1 VVVDFGNI
9 DMTAIDPD
17 LVAKPMTISISLA
30 GTTQHASQFAVNHLE
45 QNGLPTGTLSSVDVD
60 TSGVVFA
67 KYTNGYTKPLGQV
80 ALANF
85 SNKQGLDKLS
95 GNVWEQA
102 PETGAVNFGKA
113 GISGFGDVRS
123 SSLETSNVD
132 LSQELV
138 KLIIAQQA
146 YQANSQAISIQ
157 KTLTESVL
165 RI

>member
-1 VVVDFGNI
+1 
-9 DMTAIDPD
+9 MTAIDPN
-17 LVAKPMTISISLA
+17 LVAEPMTISINLA
-30 GTTQHASQFAVNHLE
+30 GTTQHASQFAVNNLE

-60 TSGVVFA
+60 PSGVVFA

-85 SNKQGLDKLS
+85 SNKQALEVMS
-95 GNVWEQA
+95 GNMWEQS

-113 GISGFGDVRS
+113 GLSGFGAVRS

-132 LSQELV
+132 LSEELV

-157 KTLTESVL
+157 KTLAETVL